1 MRYAAVMAR
10 DVEQT
15 KRRLRE
21 AALVEFAEHGLHG
34 TTVERIAARAGV
46 NKERLYSYF
55 GDKAALFTSILVE
68 ELDKVAAAVPL
79 TITCLDDVG
88 EFAGRTFDYHRDHPD
103 LSRFVLWEGL
113 ADTGVVPDEMTRS
126 ALYQGRVATMAA
138 AQHDGVIDST
148 LSAPHL
154 VFLLHALASWWSA
167 APQIARMLAGSGA
180 DDPREWASRRA
191 AVVEAAQRL
200 AAPRMKR
207 DADQTRTKDHR

>member
-1 MRYAAVMAR
+1 MAR

-138 AQHDGVIDST
+138 AQHDGVI
-148 LSAPHL
+148 
-154 VFLLHALASWWSA
+154 WWSA